1 VHELSAVHAHWPR
14 VPPPVGAQ
22 RQVRFIIVVAEQVVS
37 QISSVFVLQ
46 LSPVL
51 VPAGQVGVPP
61 SVPPSVPV

>member
-1 VHELSAVHAHWPR
+1 
-14 VPPPVGAQ
+14 
-22 RQVRFIIVVAEQVVS
+22 VRFIIVVAEQVVS